1 LAKGYYETG
10 LAAGRLRRCY
20 DIAPPRIRRYLN
32 AEAAHVA
39 SHIGR
44 GAAVLDLGCGFGR
57 TILEW
62 SERAGETGLV
72 AGIDTSADSLLLA
85 RESLAGTPN
94 AHFVRMDA
102 AALGFRNDVFDVTAC
117 IQNGISA
124 FRVDPR
130 RLIEECLRVTK
141 PGGVALLSTYAEAF
155 WPHRLEW
162 FRLQAR
168 EGLIGEIDE
177 RLTGG
182 GVIACRDG
190 FRATTVSAERFFDL
204 AANLGATVK
213 LREVDGSSLFC
224 ELIKAV

>member
-20 DIAPPRIRRYLN
+20 DIAPPRIRRYLE
-32 AEAAHVA
+32 AEAAHV
-39 SHIGR
+39 SSRIR
-44 GAAVLDLGCGFGR
+44 PGAAVLDLGCGYGR
-57 TILEW
+57 TIPGWTEQ
-62 SERAGETGLV
+62 AGKAGLV
-72 AGIDTSADSLLLA
+72 VGVDNSADSLSLA
-85 RESLAGTPN
+85 QRLLAGTPN
-94 AHFVRMDA
+94 VYLVRMDA
-102 AALGFRNDVFDVTAC
+102 AALGFRNDVFDVIAC
-117 IQNGISA
+117 VQNGISA

-130 RLIEECLRVTK
+130 LLIEECLRVTK

-190 FRATTVSAERFFDL
+190 FRATTVSAARFLDL
-204 AANLGATVK
+204 AANLGARVE